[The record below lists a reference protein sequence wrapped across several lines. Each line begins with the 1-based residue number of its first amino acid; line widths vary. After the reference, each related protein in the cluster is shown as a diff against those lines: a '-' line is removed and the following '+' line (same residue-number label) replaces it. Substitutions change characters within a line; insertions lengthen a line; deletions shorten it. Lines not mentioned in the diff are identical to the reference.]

1 MEGQEQGEHT
11 SFLCTLR
18 TGQQEVRQSELEPL
32 AVGWPRAADTM
43 RLAGAAGSLG
53 GNAITWG
60 SGELQLAAEIYLL
73 FISVVPWKLQQLGS
87 SCLSWPSWQWGSSCQ
102 VGDTWAPGGRC
113 TVPAVPASPGM
124 SCKEGERDVRSQ
136 AQHQP
141 QSKQEIPRH
150 CCRLET

>member
-87 SCLSWPSWQWGSSCQ
+87 SCLSSAILAMGQQLPGWGHVGTRREVHGACCARFTWDVMQGGGEGCQ
-102 VGDTWAPGGRC
+102 VSSTASAP
-113 TVPAVPASPGM
+113 
-124 SCKEGERDVRSQ
+124 E
-136 AQHQP
+136 
-141 QSKQEIPRH
+141 
-150 CCRLET
+150 